1 MVQDCKY
8 NPTTDITPVS
18 QTGFIDLAECFRNS
32 AVPTMIDDSDVAY
45 NGIEDPASI
54 LGKPADVFE
63 ATRMMSYVNEVG
75 VKKEEA

>member
-1 MVQDCKY
+1 MIQECKY

-18 QTGFIDLAECFRNS
+18 QTGWIDLAECFRNS
-32 AVPTMIDDSDVAY
+32 SVPTMIDDSEVAY

-54 LGKPADVFE
+54 LGKPTDVFE

-75 VKKEEA
+75 VKKDEA

>member
-1 MVQDCKY
+1 MIQECKY
-8 NPTTDITPVS
+8 NPITDITPVS
-18 QTGFIDLAECFRNS
+18 QTGWIDLAECFRNS
-32 AVPTMIDDSDVAY
+32 SVPTMIDDSEVAY

-75 VKKEEA
+75 VKKDEA